1 MQHLPR
7 APDKGAVNAQAAHAQ
22 TVTLGITISDK
33 IARGR
38 AKRLSAI
45 DHSLGRA
52 RRTNNIRPKSDRPAN
67 AGAVAEGGQGA
78 GAEGTALSALG
89 W

>member
-7 APDKGAVNAQAAHAQ
+7 APDKGAINAQAAHAQ
-22 TVTLGITISDK
+22 TVTLGSTISDK
-33 IARGR
+33 ITRGR

-52 RRTNNIRPKSDRPAN
+52 RRTNNISKEPQQKVD
-67 AGAVAEGGQGA
+67 
-78 GAEGTALSALG
+78 
-89 W
+89 